1 VYLRD
6 LFIGLV
12 RRWYILL
19 LGFALTA
26 GGAVYVARTVPV
38 EYTAEASMVLLPP
51 EAQVADDGNPY
62 LQLGGLNQALD
73 ILSQRMTSE
82 STRSDFRSSYAGASY
97 TAGADSTTSG
107 PILVIDTSSRRG
119 ETSLDM
125 LGDLQ
130 QNARETL
137 DAMQEELSIPDRSRI
152 RITDVTT
159 DRHATVD
166 AKTRTQATLGV
177 IGGGIVLTIVI
188 AAIADRLLTAR
199 RARRL
204 AARAAAKRAEAEAQ
218 RKAAAE
224 AEAEAEAS
232 ATDETDPADAAD
244 ETAPDETAPD
254 EDAADETAPDDS
266 DETDSESERPAAD
279 RATTG
284 AE

>member
-6 LFIGLV
+6 LVIGLV

-82 STRSDFRSSYAGASY
+82 STRSDFRSSYPGSSY
-97 TAGADSTTSG
+97 TAGADASTSG
-107 PILVIDTSSRRG
+107 PILVIDTQTRRG
-119 ETSLDM
+119 ATSLDL

-137 DAMQEELSIPDRSRI
+137 TAMQEELSIPERSRI

-188 AAIADRLLTAR
+188 AAIADRVLTAR
-199 RARRL
+199 RTRRQ
-204 AARAAAKRAEAEAQ
+204 AARAAKAAEEKRAAAA
-218 RKAAAE
+218 KAAAE
-224 AEAEAEAS
+224 KDTAEKD
-232 ATDETDPADAAD
+232 TVVP
-244 ETAPDETAPD
+244 
-254 EDAADETAPDDS
+254 
-266 DETDSESERPAAD
+266 SESESDDHDHDDPD
-279 RATTG
+279 RAPSERATSA